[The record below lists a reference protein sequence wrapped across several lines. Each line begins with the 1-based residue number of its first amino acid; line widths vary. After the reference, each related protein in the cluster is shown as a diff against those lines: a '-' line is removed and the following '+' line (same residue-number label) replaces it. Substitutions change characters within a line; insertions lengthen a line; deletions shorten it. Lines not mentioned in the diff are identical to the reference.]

1 MGAAGEGF
9 YFHTEGLAVGYQKT
23 PLIRDIGLSLR
34 RGEILTLIGPNGAG
48 KTTILRS
55 IIRQLEPLG
64 GLVFLDGKEL
74 GKWPAGEL
82 AARLSVVLTERI
94 RAEGMTCQEVVETGR
109 YPYTGRFGKLS
120 GRDHMAVREAME
132 LVHANGLAG
141 EAFGRISDGQRQRVM
156 LARALCQEPELIV
169 LDEPTSYLDIR
180 HKLEFLSLLQKL
192 ARERNLSVVLSMHEL
207 DLAERIS
214 DKVACIRGDKV
225 DRFGPPEEV
234 FTPGYINSLYQIS
247 TGSYEERTGTPEL
260 PPAKGRPQIFV
271 LSGAGSGIFLYRRLQ
286 RQGIPFAAGILWE
299 NDQEYPVARALAS
312 EIVSERAFCRV
323 REESVRR
330 AKQLMDGCQGVIC
343 TLDPGMGSDFYPELA
358 ELAEYGRQLQSPLG
372 FNFLAR

>member
-1 MGAAGEGF
+1 MR
-9 YFHTEGLAVGYQKT
+9 
-23 PLIRDIGLSLR
+23 P
-34 RGEILTLIGPNGAG
+34 
-48 KTTILRS
+48 
-55 IIRQLEPLG
+55 
-64 GLVFLDGKEL
+64 
-74 GKWPAGEL
+74 
-82 AARLSVVLTERI
+82 
-94 RAEGMTCQEVVETGR
+94 
-109 YPYTGRFGKLS
+109 
-120 GRDHMAVREAME
+120 
-132 LVHANGLAG
+132 
-141 EAFGRISDGQRQRVM
+141 
-156 LARALCQEPELIV
+156 
-169 LDEPTSYLDIR
+169 
-180 HKLEFLSLLQKL
+180 
-192 ARERNLSVVLSMHEL
+192 
-207 DLAERIS
+207 
-214 DKVACIRGDKV
+214 
-225 DRFGPPEEV
+225 
-234 FTPGYINSLYQIS
+234 
-247 TGSYEERTGTPEL
+247 PEL